1 MLWPLPIT
9 SCVAESMILQKTLLT
24 INLKKYYQSG
34 SLWASLTT
42 VSYGQRPQH
51 FLRSLKD
58 YLRPWPPQFV
68 VTEVSTFEINHEFKG
83 ILSTMYICY
92 DMWRHLLLCVTSHV
106 MMGTAR
112 GLEHASHS
120 PTKFK
125 VLQACQN
132 VHFAAKL
139 KSQIDHLRS
148 LAATACYG
156 QRSQHFWDHRKT
168 IRGLCP
174 PQFVVAKGH
183 NIWKITSLRNS
194 DNHIYIY

>member
-1 MLWPLPIT
+1 
-9 SCVAESMILQKTLLT
+9 
-24 INLKKYYQSG
+24 
-34 SLWASLTT
+34 
-42 VSYGQRPQH
+42 
-51 FLRSLKD
+51 
-58 YLRPWPPQFV
+58 
-68 VTEVSTFEINHEFKG
+68 
-83 ILSTMYICY
+83 MYICY

-112 GLEHASHS
+112 ALEHASHS

-156 QRSQHFWDHRKT
+156 QRSQHFWNHKKT
-168 IRGLCP
+168 IRDLCP
-174 PQFVVAKGH
+174 SQFVVTKGR
-183 NIWKITSLRNS
+183 NIWKKITTVRKILTSLF
-194 DNHIYIY
+194 IYIKKWWGIYFEYCENYILYCKFRNIICK